1 MDSIMFP
8 WVIMWM
14 CVVQWCSMG
23 KGSRAI
29 IGSWPKANSGFGCRP
44 TTTSHTTSGT
54 RGLSSSSAHTL
65 WSGEAFS
72 TLTQISSVPGCDW
85 CVFGLAI
92 AMLRLGL
99 SSAESW
105 ASRSHLLRSLQ
116 TRCVCVWW
124 NVKKWFFFF
133 FFLSYTS
140 VYLYFSLHLL
150 LSRRTR
156 ARSLSW
162 TPPAWRRH

>member
-1 MDSIMFP
+1 M
-8 WVIMWM
+8 
-14 CVVQWCSMG
+14 QYG
-23 KGSRAI
+23 KGKSCYYRFLTKGQQWIWLQTHYYITYHQWNSRPEFI
-29 IGSWPKANSGFGCRP
+29 VCTHTVVRWGFFHTYTDIQCSGS
-44 TTTSHTTSGT
+44 
-54 RGLSSSSAHTL
+54 
-65 WSGEAFS
+65 
-72 TLTQISSVPGCDW
+72 GCDW

-124 NVKKWFFFF
+124 NVKKWLFFF